1 MVTHKEAKRTNNE
14 NFRPHA
20 KRRRRNDVSTK
31 KYRDYGNFSFK
42 WDDVFKQYQ
51 QAEHFL
57 KKTIIEQN
65 KINRNTFFKR
75 YRVWRK
81 YQETKETDS
90 QPMTDGK
97 EIPGTGDNRGKIK
110 RLLTMEEERL
120 LADIIREKFKTK
132 GQSLVTDTI
141 VIQEARLLLAN
152 KYYKIRKTRSNDTS
166 NSNTAKTDEERF
178 SETWAYLF
186 RKRHDFSKGKV
197 QMVTPG
203 KEITEELEK
212 EIEEFRTRLAAIKN
226 DFGED
231 MIMNMDET
239 MMRCLNGDIVGWK
252 LRGKENRIKIT
263 SNASEKTG
271 ISAALTITMSGR
283 KLPPLFIKKGKTVRC
298 TTNLKEKLEQFKATK
313 AKDNIGDK
321 MMVSHSEKGWM
332 NNDVMKQYLREVVHK
347 YSQGRM
353 CLVIC
358 DNYGSHKEASVMKLG
373 NELNIYLLYLPKNTT
388 GITQPLDVGV
398 NGILKQKSRKDE
410 VTRLSTQQK
419 ESTTPDEAAL

>member
-1 MVTHKEAKRTNNE
+1 
-14 NFRPHA
+14 
-20 KRRRRNDVSTK
+20 
-31 KYRDYGNFSFK
+31 
-42 WDDVFKQYQ
+42 
-51 QAEHFL
+51 
-57 KKTIIEQN
+57 
-65 KINRNTFFKR
+65 
-75 YRVWRK
+75 
-81 YQETKETDS
+81 
-90 QPMTDGK
+90 
-97 EIPGTGDNRGKIK
+97 
-110 RLLTMEEERL
+110 
-120 LADIIREKFKTK
+120 
-132 GQSLVTDTI
+132 
-141 VIQEARLLLAN
+141 
-152 KYYKIRKTRSNDTS
+152 
-166 NSNTAKTDEERF
+166 
-178 SETWAYLF
+178 
-186 RKRHDFSKGKV
+186 
-197 QMVTPG
+197 
-203 KEITEELEK
+203 
-212 EIEEFRTRLAAIKN
+212 
-226 DFGED
+226 
-231 MIMNMDET
+231 MDET

-419 ESTTPDEAAL
+419 ESTTPDEAALALAHVWINEITKEHIISAWVEATKCDRKSLELAYIKHKRRDN